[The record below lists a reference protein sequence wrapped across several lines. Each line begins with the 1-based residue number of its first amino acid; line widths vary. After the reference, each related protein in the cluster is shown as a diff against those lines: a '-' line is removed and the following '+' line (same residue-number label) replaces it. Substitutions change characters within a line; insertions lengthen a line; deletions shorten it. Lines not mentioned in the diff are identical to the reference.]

1 MWQRIQT
8 LYLAV
13 PTVLLFILFFSD
25 AYTVTAPDGMQ
36 YVTYLQLQKPYFAIL
51 LGILFAMTVLALITF
66 KVRILQMRL
75 ATLSGLVALGM
86 TGWLA
91 YFYFTAPENVAFK
104 WTVIFP
110 LIAAICD
117 FLARLFPGP
126 ADGRERLPH
135 PRIAE
140 AGPQKKEVNL
150 VGPLLFIS
158 YFSAAFIGS
167 GITANVS
174 FPRQHSLPR
183 TSSLA
188 EQWKM
193 PALFSSIRQVTSHR
207 SPGRT
212 VFLNLT
218 SSMPR

>member
-13 PTVLLFILFFSD
+13 STVLLFILFFSD

-36 YVTYLQLQKPYFAIL
+36 YVTYLQLQKPYFGIL

-91 YFYFTAPENVAFK
+91 YFYFSAPENVAFK

-110 LIAAICD
+110 LVAAICD
-117 FLARLFPGP
+117 FLAARGCFQDQLMVES
-126 ADGRERLPH
+126 AYRIRE
-135 PRIAE
+135 
-140 AGPQKKEVNL
+140 
-150 VGPLLFIS
+150 
-158 YFSAAFIGS
+158 

-174 FPRQHSLPR
+174 FPRQHSLPS

-193 PALFSSIRQVTSHR
+193 PALVSSRWQVTSHR